1 MPKCKGCGKKCE
13 PSGVVTLCSYECARI
28 VAEKADK
35 KVKREKVRKAK
46 AVKKAFNDRTKVL
59 KKAAARRTGKDGLYK
74 VLQSEVNW
82 HVKHVKEK
90 GRPCCT
96 CGREQKHNDSPQ
108 AFHAGHCYP
117 AGTVDTRR
125 FELTNL
131 HIQCYECNTVYS
143 GRKELHRQYIGERYG
158 ADHLAWLDGPHPS
171 LKEQFPTIDDI
182 RAEIAR
188 YRKLNREAKAD
199 S

>member
-35 KVKREKVRKAK
+35 KVKQEKVRKAK
-46 AVKKAFNDRTKVL
+46 AVKKAFKARTREL
-59 KKAAARRTGKDGLYK
+59 KEKAKTRAEWFAD
-74 VLQSEVNW
+74 LQKEVNAY
-82 HVKHVKEK
+82 VRYRDKDE
-90 GRPCCT
+90 PCCT
-96 CGREQKHNDSPQ
+96 CGTRNDIKYD
-108 AFHAGHCYP
+108 AGHYRSRGACKEL
-117 AGTVDTRR
+117 R
-125 FELTNL
+125 FELTNI
-131 HIQCYECNTVYS
+131 HKQCAIQCNMYGS
-143 GRKELHRQYIGERYG
+143 GMRAEYRDFIIRKYG

-188 YRKLNREAKAD
+188 YRKLNKQAKGD
-199 S
+199 T

>member
-35 KVKREKVRKAK
+35 KVKQEKVRKAK
-46 AVKKAFNDRTKVL
+46 AVKKAFKARTREL
-59 KKAAARRTGKDGLYK
+59 KEKAKTRAEWFAD
-74 VLQSEVNW
+74 LQKEVNAY
-82 HVKHVKEK
+82 VRYRDKDE
-90 GRPCCT
+90 PCCT
-96 CGREQKHNDSPQ
+96 CGTRNDIKYD
-108 AFHAGHCYP
+108 AGHYRSRGACKEL
-117 AGTVDTRR
+117 R
-125 FELTNL
+125 FELTNI
-131 HIQCYECNTVYS
+131 HKQCAIQCNMYGS
-143 GRKELHRQYIGERYG
+143 GMRAEYRDFIIRKYG

-188 YRKLNREAKAD
+188 YRKLNRDARAN

>member
-35 KVKREKVRKAK
+35 KVKQEKVRKAK
-46 AVKKAFNDRTKVL
+46 AVKKAFKARTREL
-59 KKAAARRTGKDGLYK
+59 KEKAKTRAEWFAD
-74 VLQSEVNW
+74 LQKEVNAY
-82 HVKHVKEK
+82 VRYRDKDE
-90 GRPCCT
+90 PCCT
-96 CGREQKHNDSPQ
+96 CGTRNDIKYD
-108 AFHAGHCYP
+108 AGHYRSRGACKEL
-117 AGTVDTRR
+117 R
-125 FELTNL
+125 FELTNI
-131 HIQCYECNTVYS
+131 HKQCAIQCNMYGS
-143 GRKELHRQYIGERYG
+143 GMRAEYRDFIIRKYG

-188 YRKLNREAKAD
+188 YRKLNKQAKGD

>member
-35 KVKREKVRKAK
+35 KVKQEKLRKAK
-46 AVKKAFNDRTKVL
+46 AVKKAFKARTREL
-59 KKAAARRTGKDGLYK
+59 KEKAKTRAEWFAD
-74 VLQSEVNW
+74 LQKEVNAY
-82 HVKHVKEK
+82 VRYRDKDE
-90 GRPCCT
+90 PCCT
-96 CGREQKHNDSPQ
+96 CGTRNDIKYD
-108 AFHAGHCYP
+108 AGHYRSRGACKEL
-117 AGTVDTRR
+117 R
-125 FELTNL
+125 FELTNI
-131 HIQCYECNTVYS
+131 HKQCSVRCNQHGS
-143 GRKELHRQYIGERYG
+143 GMRAEYRDFIIRKYG

-188 YRKLNREAKAD
+188 YRKLNKQAKGD

>member
-35 KVKREKVRKAK
+35 KVKQEKVRKAK
-46 AVKKAFNDRTKVL
+46 AVKKAFKARTREL
-59 KKAAARRTGKDGLYK
+59 KEKAKTRAEWFAD
-74 VLQSEVNW
+74 LQKEVNAY
-82 HVKHVKEK
+82 VRYRDKDE
-90 GRPCCT
+90 PCCT
-96 CGREQKHNDSPQ
+96 CGTRNDIKYD
-108 AFHAGHCYP
+108 AGHYRSRGACKEL
-117 AGTVDTRR
+117 R
-125 FELTNL
+125 FELTNI
-131 HIQCYECNTVYS
+131 HKQCAIQCNMYGS
-143 GRKELHRQYIGERYG
+143 GMRAEYRDFIIRKYG
-158 ADHLAWLDGPHPS
+158 SDHLAWLDGPHPS

-188 YRKLNREAKAD
+188 YRKLNRDAKAN